1 MPRSA
6 LTRRGGLSGSLESPA
21 SGLGALPAKII
32 TSAWLAV
39 TPEGYRF
46 SQDRHRLAER
56 GRVAYYLRVTGPKEA
71 PRTGNCGTNTDRWN
85 WPQATDQQ
93 WVNGPRALTFG
104 RNESAL
110 SARAAQTRL
119 QSDYRPLSSKGEA
132 AREPC
137 LSHHPPGRETAPWGV
152 SHRAVPG
159 ARQRALMKPAG
170 EPYSTG
176 SITARLL
183 PHVRGAEEFVSVL
196 ASAGFRSGDPEWQH
210 GADVRFDLDL

>member
-1 MPRSA
+1 M
-6 LTRRGGLSGSLESPA
+6 
-21 SGLGALPAKII
+21 
-32 TSAWLAV
+32 

-176 SITARLL
+176 SITVRLL

-196 ASAGFRSGDPEWQH
+196 ASGGLPLALHGGGCQEPSGKSQPSPRF
-210 GADVRFDLDL
+210 AIVRFCGKKPGNAARRPLIRES